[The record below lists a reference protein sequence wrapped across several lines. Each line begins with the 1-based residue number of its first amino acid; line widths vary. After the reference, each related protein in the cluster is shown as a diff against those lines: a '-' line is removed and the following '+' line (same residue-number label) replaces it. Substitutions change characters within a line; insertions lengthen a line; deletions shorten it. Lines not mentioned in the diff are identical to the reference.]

1 MAIPAPQLDTRT
13 WTELTAEAESLLPGL
28 APEWT
33 DYNLHDPGITL
44 VELLAWLTELQLYR
58 VDRVT
63 PALRRAYL
71 RLLGVVPHA
80 PGVART
86 AVAVRAAGPPG
97 LTLVAGTQVTDAAG
111 HAVFETTD
119 DLTVGQAWLDLGDR
133 TPGGG
138 LIVCEAGGRRVDLT
152 AWNGGDRAFEPL
164 GPSPRPAD
172 ALLLGFDG
180 PPIPPAGELSL
191 YLWTE
196 GWETDG
202 EAVRRL
208 AEEWW
213 AVERQCRS
221 TPAAPRPSRPALVSV
236 SCSTCEL
243 ARALRAYAA
252 RTPLT
257 THAVLLLEARGDQLH
272 LSSADAEPSIRVC
285 LPARIAVEGAV
296 IVPGRQL
303 VASIPGLPGDV
314 TLTHDGGPVATLTSG
329 STAVDLP
336 AYPPGDQPWLRH
348 YGARTTWEAWDGTA
362 WAPLGSVVD
371 ETRSLTLS
379 GRVRLA
385 GPGAHASGPGDA
397 RYWLRCCFA
406 DGAYD
411 CPPRLRAIAVNAVP
425 VRHAATT
432 LATQELGRSS
442 GAPSEQYALE
452 AAPIVPGSTDIEV
465 VKGNNITRDG
475 TWYEVAD
482 WDESGPDDRHYRLDP
497 AAGTIEFGDGRVGR
511 VPSRGSTVRALGYE
525 IGGGAAGNLRG
536 GTLVRTRPP
545 AAVVET
551 VQPFAAI
558 GGSEAETVDRAHGRA
573 LDRLPSTK
581 ADQPHPTRGVT
592 VDDLER
598 LARDTPGTPVGRAIA
613 LPGRHPAYP
622 CLSAPGV
629 VTVVVLPPCGD
640 RPVPSPAMLH
650 EIARYLERRRP
661 LTTELHV
668 VGPEYVGVEVSA
680 TLHVAHT
687 AGDARADAQAALD
700 RFFHALHGGENGQGW
715 PLGRDVLE
723 SEVLAVLADVAG
735 VAFADELLI
744 RVVSEEP
751 ARPCGCADAVSPG
764 RGSLCGN
771 LGLCGIQLVD
781 SRAHPLRVV
790 KE

>member
-1 MAIPAPQLDTRT
+1 MAIPAPQLDSRT

-86 AVAVRAAGPPG
+86 AIAVRAVGPPG
-97 LTLVAGTQVTDAAG
+97 LTLAAGTQVTDAAG
-111 HAVFETTD
+111 NVVFESTD
-119 DLTVGQAWLDLGDR
+119 DLFVGHAWLDLGDR
-133 TPGGG
+133 TPGSG

-164 GPSPRPAD
+164 GPSPRPGN

-213 AVERQCRS
+213 AVDQECRS
-221 TPAAPRPSRPALVSV
+221 TPAGPRPSRPALVSV
-236 SCSTCEL
+236 TCSAREL
-243 ARALRAYAA
+243 ARALRVYDA

-257 THAVLLLEARGDQLH
+257 TNAALLLLEARGDRLR
-272 LSSADAEPSIRVC
+272 LSSADGVPSSRVR
-285 LPARIAVEGAV
+285 LPARVAVEGAV

-303 VASIPGLPGDV
+303 KESVRSLPAGDV
-314 TLTHDGGPVATLTSG
+314 TLTYDGGPIATFTSG

-336 AYPPGDQPWLRH
+336 AYPPGDRPWLRH

-385 GPGAHASGPGDA
+385 GPGTHPSGPGDA
-397 RYWLRCCFA
+397 RYWLRCRLA
-406 DGAYD
+406 DGGYD
-411 CPPRLRAIAVNAVP
+411 CPPRLLAIAVNAVP

-432 LATQELGRSS
+432 QATQELGRSS

-452 AAPIVPGSTDIEV
+452 TAPIVPASTDIEV

-511 VPSRGSTVRALGYE
+511 VPSRGSTMRALGYE
-525 IGGGAAGNLRG
+525 VGGGAAGNVRG
-536 GTLVRTRPP
+536 GTLVRTLPP
-545 AAVVET
+545 AAVVDT

-558 GGSEAETVDRAHGRA
+558 GGSEPETVDRAHGRT
-573 LDRLPSTK
+573 LDRLAST
-581 ADQPHPTRGVT
+581 TRGVT
-592 VDDLER
+592 LDDFER
-598 LARDTPGTPVGRAIA
+598 LARETPGTPVGRAIA

-640 RPVPSPAMLH
+640 RPVPSPAMLR
-650 EIARYLERRRP
+650 EITCYLERRRP

-668 VGPEYVGVEVSA
+668 AGPEYVGVEVSA
-680 TLHVAHT
+680 TLHAAHT
-687 AGDARADAQAALD
+687 AGDVRADAQETLD
-700 RFFHALHGGENGQGW
+700 QFFHPLHGGEDGHGW
-715 PLGRDVLE
+715 PLGRAVLQ
-723 SEVLAVLADVAG
+723 SEVLAVLANVAG

-744 RVVSEEP
+744 RVVGEEP
-751 ARPCGCADAVSPG
+751 ARPCGCAGAVSPD

-771 LGLCGIQLVD
+771 LALCGIQLVD

>member
-1 MAIPAPQLDTRT
+1 MAIPAPQLDSRT

-71 RLLGVVPHA
+71 RLLGVVPRA
-80 PGVART
+80 LGVART
-86 AVAVRAAGPPG
+86 VVAVRAAGPPG
-97 LTLVAGTQVTDAAG
+97 LTLAAGTQVTDAAG
-111 HAVFETTD
+111 HVVFESTD
-119 DLTVGQAWLDLGDR
+119 DLTVGQAWLDLDDR

-164 GPSPRPAD
+164 GPSPRPGS

-202 EAVRRL
+202 EAVRSL

-221 TPAAPRPSRPALVSV
+221 TPAGPRPSRPALVSV
-236 SCSTCEL
+236 TCSAREL

-257 THAVLLLEARGDQLH
+257 TSAVLLLEPRGDRLH
-272 LSSADAEPSIRVC
+272 VSSADTEPSSRVRV
-285 LPARIAVEGAV
+285 PARVAVEGAV
-296 IVPGRQL
+296 IVRGRQL
-303 VASIPGLPGDV
+303 EESVHSLPAGDV
-314 TLTHDGGPVATLTSG
+314 TLTYDGGPIATLTSG
-329 STAVDLP
+329 STSVDLP
-336 AYPPGDQPWLRH
+336 AYPPDDRPWLRH
-348 YGARTTWEAWDGTA
+348 YAARTTWEAWDGTA
-362 WAPLGSVVD
+362 WAPLGSVMD
-371 ETRSLTLS
+371 ETRALTLS

-385 GPGAHASGPGDA
+385 GPGTHASGPGDA
-397 RYWLRCCFA
+397 RYWLRCRLA
-406 DGAYD
+406 DGGYD

-452 AAPIVPGSTDIEV
+452 AAPIVPGSTEIEV

-525 IGGGAAGNLRG
+525 VGGGAAGNVRR

-545 AAVVET
+545 APVVET

-573 LDRLPSTK
+573 LDGLAST
-581 ADQPHPTRGVT
+581 TRGVT
-592 VDDLER
+592 LDDLEQ
-598 LARDTPGTPVGRAIA
+598 LARETPGTPVGRAIA

-640 RPVPSPAMLH
+640 RPVPGPAMLR

-668 VGPEYVGVEVSA
+668 AGPEYVGVEVSA
-680 TLHVAHT
+680 TLHAAHT
-687 AGDARADAQAALD
+687 AGDVRTAAQEALD
-700 RFFHALHGGENGQGW
+700 RFFHPLHGGEDGQGW

-744 RVVSEEP
+744 RVGGEEP
-751 ARPCGCADAVSPG
+751 ARPCSCGSADSPG
-764 RGSLCGN
+764 RGSSCGN
-771 LGLCGIQLVD
+771 LGLCGIQLVE

>member
-1 MAIPAPQLDTRT
+1 MAIPAPQLDSRT
-13 WTELTAEAESLLPGL
+13 WTELIAEAESLLPGL

-86 AVAVRAAGPPG
+86 AVAVRAAGAPG
-97 LTLVAGTQVTDAAG
+97 LTLAAGTQVTDAAG
-111 HAVFETTD
+111 HAVFQTTD

-138 LIVCEAGGRRVDLT
+138 LIICEARGRRVELT

-164 GPSPRPAD
+164 GPSPGPAD

-180 PPIPPAGELSL
+180 PPLPPAGELSL

-202 EAVRRL
+202 ETVRRL

-221 TPAAPRPSRPALVSV
+221 TPIGPQPSRPVLVSV
-236 SCSTCEL
+236 TCFAREL
-243 ARALRAYAA
+243 ARTLRVYAA

-257 THAVLLLEARGDQLH
+257 THAVLVLEARDGRLR
-272 LSSADAEPSIRVC
+272 LSSADGVPSSRVR
-285 LPARIAVEGAV
+285 LPARVGVEGAV

-303 VASIPGLPGDV
+303 EESVRSLPACDV
-314 TLTHDGGPVATLTSG
+314 TLTYDGGPIVTLTSG

-336 AYPPGDQPWLRH
+336 AYPPDDRPWLRH

-385 GPGAHASGPGDA
+385 GPGTHASGPGDA
-397 RYWLRCCFA
+397 RYWLRCRLVE
-406 DGAYD
+406 GAYD
-411 CPPRLRAIAVNAVP
+411 CPPRLLAIAVNAVP
-425 VRHAATT
+425 VRHTATT

-442 GAPSEQYALE
+442 GAPLEQYALE
-452 AAPIVPGSTDIEV
+452 AAPIVPGSTEIEI

-475 TWYEVAD
+475 TWFEVAG
-482 WDESGPDDRHYRLDP
+482 WDESGPDDRHYWLDP
-497 AAGTIEFGDGRVGR
+497 ATGTIEFGDGRVGR
-511 VPSRGSTVRALGYE
+511 VPSRGSAVRALGYE
-525 IGGGAAGNLRG
+525 VGGGAAGNVRG
-536 GTLVRTRPP
+536 STLVRTWPP
-545 AAVVET
+545 APVVET

-558 GGSEAETVDRAHGRA
+558 GGSEAETVDRAHGRT
-573 LDRLPSTK
+573 LDRLASI
-581 ADQPHPTRGVT
+581 TRGVT
-592 VDDLER
+592 LDDLER
-598 LARDTPGTPVGRAIA
+598 LARETPGTPVGRAIA

-640 RPVPSPAMLH
+640 RPAPSPAMLR

-668 VGPEYVGVEVSA
+668 VGPEYVGVEISA

-687 AGDARADAQAALD
+687 AGDVRTGAQEALD
-700 RFFHALHGGENGQGW
+700 RFFHPLHGGEDGQGW

-723 SEVLAVLADVAG
+723 SEMLAVLADVAG

-744 RVVSEEP
+744 RVGDEEP
-751 ARPCGCADAVSPG
+751 VRPCGCAGAGGPG
-764 RGSLCGN
+764 RRSLCGN
-771 LGLCGIQLVD
+771 LALCGIQLVD
-781 SRAHPLRVV
+781 SRAHPLSVV